1 MLGLKPSSGVDDVIK
16 PVCKAGATA
25 GAAAGAGTGA
35 GAGAG
40 ASSLRLAGAGA
51 GGTPSDTRLVVSLAL
66 PRSPISAT
74 DSRVEVRWSCSI
86 TLNEL
91 VTACGK
97 RTASQS
103 IHLLNECLF
112 CFYCTRVECIVPAPR
127 NISINTGPDSKETF
141 EGIVSQIFSGV
152 GTAEF
157 LESSPVQPR
166 VQCVSRFRR
175 TRQASNSCWDTAV
188 QIQTLTSQPLAL
200 NPRS

>member
-16 PVCKAGATA
+16 PLCKAGATA
-25 GAAAGAGTGA
+25 GAAAG
-35 GAGAG
+35 
-40 ASSLRLAGAGA
+40 AGAGA

-97 RTASQS
+97 ITASQS
-103 IHLLNECLF
+103 IHLLNKCLF